1 MFPNPLVFPVDHCF
15 TRSVSGAG
23 ESSQLMFKL
32 EVQVRVW
39 SSKRD
44 RRGSSGTDTTA
55 AAWPEFPCS
64 EPPSPATATAIA
76 MDDHVKQAQALSL
89 SCEQAGLRI
98 ASASEE
104 YRSHRFKEDKLG
116 LPAALASD
124 TSLKIVCNP
133 AACPLRSIKSLQHL
147 L

>member
-1 MFPNPLVFPVDHCF
+1 MVDEKEQRAQHAASM
-15 TRSVSGAG
+15 RALSGDCR
-23 ESSQLMFKL
+23 L
-32 EVQVRVW
+32 
-39 SSKRD
+39 
-44 RRGSSGTDTTA
+44 GTGAITGVTQR
-55 AAWPEFPCS
+55 CS

-133 AACPLRSIKSLQHL
+133 AACPLRSIKSLQYL